1 MTLNINSEFF
11 VAGSPESQYTI
22 IADILISEKVL
33 MIYNTENIFAVLYI
47 WSTFFYQ
54 GSLQPCLNTLQIHP
68 RNVDL
73 CLLKN

>member
-33 MIYNTENIFAVLYI
+33 MIYNSENIFAVFYIYGLYSSI
-47 WSTFFYQ
+47 
-54 GSLQPCLNTLQIHP
+54 
-68 RNVDL
+68 RAL
-73 CLLKN
+73 CNLV